1 MLFRS
6 KGIDELVTAW
16 NTVGKNHSDYKL
28 VIIGPYKDEYLAE
41 LKKKISVDNIEFLGE
56 KPHGEAMQLINKAQI
71 FTLPSYTEGFPC
83 VITEAMALKKAIAAT
98 DVGAIP
104 EMLSG
109 GCGVTFPPRDADAL
123 KNALEELISDPE
135 KRKTVSENAYK
146 RLKENYTA
154 EKVTAMLE
162 TVWRD
167 VKKQ

>member
-1 MLFRS
+1 MDTTAIYMNYTKALEQAGTLS
-6 KGIDELVTAW
+6 NVAKEVSSLASDEMETLVKNIKKDWTGT
-16 NTVGKNHSDYKL
+16 NSENYLGKM
-28 VIIGPYKDEYLAE
+28 E
-41 LKKKISVDNIEFLGE
+41 
-56 KPHGEAMQLINKAQI
+56 
-71 FTLPSYTEGFPC
+71 
-83 VITEAMALKKAIAAT
+83 ALKKAIAAS

-167 VKKQ
+167 VKKERKSYDG